1 MDLRGPAGAVFRLDL
16 YHRDDPEV
24 VASTRVIDETVFGA
38 MRTMLGPADE
48 ERVRVAGIAAWSLV
62 HGLATLIL
70 SGNLPEEMA
79 ADPES
84 LTRAVGGAAFGRAR
98 QNELAST
105 TPGLTMAGS
114 PSPPGGPATLSQ
126 DRTSR

>member
-1 MDLRGPAGAVFRLDL
+1 MDLRGPAGAVFRPDL

-84 LTRAVGGAAFGRAR
+84 LTRRRRGRFRAR
-98 QNELAST
+98 TSERARIYH
-105 TPGLTMAGS
+105 AG
-114 PSPPGGPATLSQ
+114 PHHGRVALPPGGPATLSQ

>member
-1 MDLRGPAGAVFRLDL
+1 MVGDQPLDLRSRQSARHGAGCRSL
-16 YHRDDPEV
+16 RC
-24 VASTRVIDETVFGA
+24 GA

-70 SGNLPEEMA
+70 SGNLPEELA

-84 LTRAVGGAAFGRAR
+84 LTRAVGGAAFGGAR
-98 QNELAST
+98 RNELAST
-105 TPGLTMAGS
+105 TPGPTMAGS

-126 DRTSR
+126 DGTSR